1 MMKKILMLF
10 ITIIL
15 IIFSLSSA
23 HAKEYKVAI
32 FDFDVRER
40 NQPSIAKHIEKQL
53 RNSGL
58 TFKKIEHFS
67 GRDSEI
73 TSLRVLKRL
82 DRNNYDLIITITSDA
97 MVPAT
102 HALQHTPWLFT
113 NINNPRF
120 FGIRDALNPGD
131 NKSGVTYYVPVIKQ
145 IKFFN
150 QVLNKKL
157 KKVGVIFDYYA
168 KSRRA
173 ELVEFREASL
183 KLHIDYEIVLI
194 KEIEEFA
201 SVTKEL
207 LDQNVEAIIITSS
220 GKLYNNIDRI
230 LPLTNAKKVPIFSVN
245 KKGVA
250 NGALSA
256 IASDYYIMVDENLIP
271 MAIDVLRN
279 GINPGGMAVQHL
291 EKPFIYLNLT
301 QARKLG
307 LEISENVKDRAS
319 KKY

>member
-1 MMKKILMLF
+1 MKKIITLF
-10 ITIIL
+10 I
-15 IIFSLSSA
+15 IIFFVVMTLSTVQ
-23 HAKEYKVAI
+23 AKEYKVAI

-40 NQPSIAKHIEKQL
+40 NQPTVAKHIEKQL
-53 RNSGL
+53 KNTGL
-58 TFKKIEHFS
+58 KFKKIEHFT

-82 DRNNYDLIITITSDA
+82 DEKNYDLIITITSDS

-102 HALQHTPWLFT
+102 HALKKTPWLFT

-120 FGIRDALNPGD
+120 FGIRDSLNPGS
-131 NKSGVTYYVPVIKQ
+131 NKSGVTYYVPVAKQ

-150 QVLNKKL
+150 EVLNKKL
-157 KKVGVIFDYYA
+157 KKIGVIFDYYA

-183 KLHIDYEIVLI
+183 KLHINYEIKLI
-194 KEIEEFA
+194 KEPEELKEA
-201 SVTKEL
+201 AKEL
-207 LDQNVEAIIITSS
+207 LNMGVEAIIVTSS
-220 GKLYNNIDRI
+220 GKLYNNIDLI
-230 LPLTNAKKVPIFSVN
+230 LEITNAKNIPIFSVN

-256 IASDYYIMVDENLIP
+256 IASDYYKMVDENLIP
-271 MAIDVLRN
+271 MAIDVLKN
-279 GINPGGMAVQHL
+279 GINPGHMPVQYL
-291 EKPFIYLNLT
+291 KKPFIYLNLT
-301 QARKLG
+301 QAKVLN
-307 LEISENVKDRAS
+307 LEISDTVKERAS

>member
-1 MMKKILMLF
+1 MNKIITLF
-10 ITIIL
+10 IIIL
-15 IIFSLSSA
+15 FTIMTVSA
-23 HAKEYKVAI
+23 VQAKEYKVAI

-40 NQPSIAKHIEKQL
+40 NQATVAKHIEKQL
-53 RNSGL
+53 KNTGL
-58 TFKKIEHFS
+58 KFEKIEHFT

-82 DRNNYDLIITITSDA
+82 DEKNYDLIITITSDA

-102 HALQHTPWLFT
+102 HALKKTPWLFT

-120 FGIRDALNPGD
+120 FGIRDALHPGD

-150 QVLNKKL
+150 NVLNKKL
-157 KKVGVIFDYYA
+157 KRVGVIFDYFA

-183 KLHIDYEIVLI
+183 KLHIKYEIKLI
-194 KEIEEFA
+194 KDVDEYREI
-201 SVTKEL
+201 TKEL
-207 LDQNVEAIIITSS
+207 LAENVEAIIITSS
-220 GKLYNNIDRI
+220 GKLYDNIDKI
-230 LPLTNAKKVPIFSVN
+230 IDLTNAKNIPIFSVN

-256 IASDYYIMVDENLIP
+256 IASDYYKMVDENLIP
-271 MAIDVLRN
+271 MAIDVLKN
-279 GINPGGMAVQHL
+279 GNNPGGMAVQHL

-301 QARKLG
+301 QAKKLG
-307 LEISENVKDRAS
+307 LEISEELKQRVS